1 MWTPIIFHFIPAKYT
16 KFLDILQMLMQFQTT
31 MNDIR
36 TDVGNATKMSQVE
49 VSRQTEPGLHL
60 HSVGEPVQ

>member
-1 MWTPIIFHFIPAKYT
+1 
-16 KFLDILQMLMQFQTT
+16 MLMQFQTT

-49 VSRQTEPGLHL
+49 VSRQIEPSLHQ
-60 HSVGEPVQ
+60 HSVGERVQ